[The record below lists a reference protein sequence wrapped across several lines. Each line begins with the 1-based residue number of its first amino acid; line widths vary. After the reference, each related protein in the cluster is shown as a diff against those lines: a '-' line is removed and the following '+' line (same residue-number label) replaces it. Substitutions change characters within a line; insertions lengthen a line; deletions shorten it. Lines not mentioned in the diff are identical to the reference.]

1 MLPTTRLTTIRLS
14 AYVIVST
21 LFLTS
26 AFLGIVAVI
35 TGSITSFEN
44 RLPIYVLLSAFTFV
58 TVVLVL
64 EDAEEPGAP
73 ILVGTL
79 VVGALALIGFS
90 LAGEGFLYARANPSE
105 VASSQLIFYFVAA
118 ALICTG
124 LGYWAVHHWREF
136 ADTDGG
142 I

>member
-1 MLPTTRLTTIRLS
+1 MLPTNRRTSIRLTV
-14 AYVIVST
+14 YVIVST

-26 AFLGIVAVI
+26 AFFGIVAVI
-35 TGSITSFEN
+35 TGSVMDFEQ
-44 RLPIYVLLSAFTFV
+44 RLPIYVLLSALAFV

-64 EDAEEPGAP
+64 EDANEPGAP
-73 ILVGTL
+73 ILVSTL
-79 VVGALALIGFS
+79 VVGAMALVGFS
-90 LAGEGFLYARANPSE
+90 LAGEGLLYAEANPNE

-136 ADTDGG
+136 AGSDSEL
-142 I
+142 

>member
-1 MLPTTRLTTIRLS
+1 MLPTNRRTSIRLTV
-14 AYVIVST
+14 YVIVST

-26 AFLGIVAVI
+26 AFFGIVAVI
-35 TGSITSFEN
+35 TGSVSAFER
-44 RLPIYVLLSAFTFV
+44 RLPIYVLLSALAFV

-64 EDAEEPGAP
+64 EDANEPGAP
-73 ILVGTL
+73 ILVSTI
-79 VVGALALIGFS
+79 VVGAMALVGFS
-90 LAGEGFLYARANPSE
+90 LAGEGLLYAEANPDE

-136 ADTDGG
+136 TGQNG
-142 I
+142 ER

>member
-1 MLPTTRLTTIRLS
+1 VLPTTRLTTIRLS